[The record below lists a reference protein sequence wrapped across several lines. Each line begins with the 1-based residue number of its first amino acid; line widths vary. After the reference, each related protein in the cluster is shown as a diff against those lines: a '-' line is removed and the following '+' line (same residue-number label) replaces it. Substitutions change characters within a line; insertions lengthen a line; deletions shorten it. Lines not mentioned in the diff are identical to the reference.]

1 MDSDSWAAR
10 LSSTSRRYQSASQS
24 RSGMRWEGIDSEMLI
39 GFEETDM
46 VEDDV
51 REEFPCPFCS
61 EYYDVVGLCC
71 HVDDEHPVEAQNGVC
86 PVCAT
91 RVGVDMVAH
100 VVLQHGN
107 FYMQHKRRS
116 RKSSSH
122 STLSLLRKKLREG
135 NFQSL
140 IGGGSSSF
148 IAAPSSSAAP
158 DPLAS
163 FILPMSDDFGN
174 AQLHSSHEANSAT
187 KSTSENVPERKQPLL
202 SVEDKEERTK
212 RSEFVRGLVLSTIL
226 LENL

>member
-91 RVGVDMVAH
+91 RVGVDMIAH

-107 FYMQHKRRS
+107 VFKISFFQPAIRNY
-116 RKSSSH
+116 
-122 STLSLLRKKLREG
+122 SLYAIYSLRLEM
-135 NFQSL
+135 NF
-140 IGGGSSSF
+140 G
-148 IAAPSSSAAP
+148 
-158 DPLAS
+158 
-163 FILPMSDDFGN
+163 
-174 AQLHSSHEANSAT
+174 
-187 KSTSENVPERKQPLL
+187 V
-202 SVEDKEERTK
+202 
-212 RSEFVRGLVLSTIL
+212 
-226 LENL
+226 

>member
-1 MDSDSWAAR
+1 
-10 LSSTSRRYQSASQS
+10 
-24 RSGMRWEGIDSEMLI
+24 
-39 GFEETDM
+39 M

-71 HVDDEHPVEAQNGVC
+71 HVDDEHPVEAQTGVC

-91 RVGVDMVAH
+91 KVGVDMVAH

-107 FYMQHKRRS
+107 VFKMQHKRKS
-116 RKSSSH
+116 RKTSSH

-148 IAAPSSSAAP
+148 LAPPSSIAAAP

-174 AQLHSSHEANSAT
+174 AQLHSSAEAISAK
-187 KSTSENVPERKQPLL
+187 KSTPESVPERKQPPL

-212 RSEFVRGLVLSTIL
+212 RSEFVQGLVWSTIH